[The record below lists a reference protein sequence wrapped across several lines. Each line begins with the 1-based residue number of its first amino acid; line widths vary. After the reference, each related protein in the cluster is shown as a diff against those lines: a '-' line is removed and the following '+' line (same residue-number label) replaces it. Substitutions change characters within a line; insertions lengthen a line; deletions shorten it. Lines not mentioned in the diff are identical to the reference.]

1 MNTDKDDYEY
11 NNEEEAEM
19 AQLHSIHL
27 NMNAVADVRRALEK
41 QAAQPSLSECEDC
54 GEDIPLE
61 RQQFVK
67 GCTRCIFCQNLWE
80 RKLKGY

>member
-27 NMNAVADVRRALEK
+27 NMNAVADVRRALEA

-67 GCTRCIFCQNLWE
+67 GCTRCTHCQAVYE
-80 RKLKGY
+80 RRRAGY